1 MIDYINVL
9 PQHKGVAILIN
20 KDYKPHF
27 NDLELFEITRGI
39 WPKGMKTISGD
50 LKYAYATFNGKVVEV
65 YEIYCWVPAGSQEYF
80 TRSLDRSRLATC
92 KWEFVGKKANKDVRE
107 LYVGKYI
114 NKIRSFGNTFI
125 PVGVKQI
132 IKNHD

>member
-1 MIDYINVL
+1 MIDYIDVL

-27 NDLELFEITRGI
+27 TDLELFEITRGI

-50 LKYAYATFNGKVVEV
+50 SKYAYATFNGKVVEV

-80 TRSLDRSRLATC
+80 TRSLDPSRLATC

-114 NKIRSFGNTFI
+114 NKIRSFGNSFI
-125 PVGVKQI
+125 PVGVKQL

>member
-1 MIDYINVL
+1 MIDYIDVL

-27 NDLELFEITRGI
+27 NALELFEITRGI

-50 LKYAYATFNGKVVEV
+50 SKYAYATFNGKVVEV

-80 TRSLDRSRLATC
+80 TRSLDPLRLATC

-125 PVGVKQI
+125 PVGVKQL